1 MPPTILEELALR
13 DAGHSTIAGIDE
25 AGRGCWAGPVVAAA
39 IILNADVL
47 MNPALLAG
55 VDDSK
60 ALSAIQRQKLYQRI
74 TSNALWAVGF
84 VPAHVIDS
92 HGILNATRLAMQI
105 ALLGLPTLADALLI
119 DAVQLHSWPCS
130 QQALIKGDAR
140 CLSIAAAS
148 IIAKV
153 SRDRFM
159 STLSP
164 HYPGYGFAEHKGYGT
179 AAHAAA
185 LQRYGPTLQHR
196 MSFRPLHSFS

>member
-84 VPAHVIDS
+84 VPALS
-92 HGILNATRLAMQI
+92 
-105 ALLGLPTLADALLI
+105 LI
-119 DAVQLHSWPCS
+119 H
-130 QQALIKGDAR
+130 I
-140 CLSIAAAS
+140 
-148 IIAKV
+148 
-153 SRDRFM
+153 
-159 STLSP
+159 
-164 HYPGYGFAEHKGYGT
+164 
-179 AAHAAA
+179 
-185 LQRYGPTLQHR
+185 
-196 MSFRPLHSFS
+196 